1 MTYET
6 DNLTAQMNAQLGAL
20 TDAAK
25 YKAAAAAHIE
35 YLAKRLA
42 EPAMPTADSYR
53 GNNSTGLLAT
63 DYALD
68 DYTTW
73 K

>member
-1 MTYET
+1 MTYESQEI
-6 DNLTAQMNAQLGAL
+6 TAQMNAQLGAL

-25 YKAAAAAHIE
+25 YKAAAKAHME
-35 YLAKRLA
+35 YINNEERSI
-42 EPAMPTADSYR
+42 PSSYR
-53 GNNSTGLLAT
+53 PQSATGLLAT
-63 DYALD
+63 DYAIS